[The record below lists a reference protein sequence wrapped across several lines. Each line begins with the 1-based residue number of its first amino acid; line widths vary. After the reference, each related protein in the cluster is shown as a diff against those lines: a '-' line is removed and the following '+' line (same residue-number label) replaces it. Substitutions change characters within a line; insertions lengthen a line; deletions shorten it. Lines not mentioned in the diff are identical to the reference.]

1 MATIFNLVQFSS
13 FILFTF
19 LIILS
24 SVSAYYPVYNFDEN
38 KNEAVDTILTRPQNL
53 YRRFAPMARGA
64 FVSPLF
70 GYRFLSLDPPSNTLQ
85 EEPEIN
91 ENNDKVNKND
101 ILDNPKSS
109 SLSSQT
115 SSKSSNKY
123 DQLFLGSPTKRNFY
137 THIWRDIVQR
147 MPAYREN
154 DGRRLFQSVERDGP
168 LAKRNP
174 TDRMH
179 AMRVG

>member
-1 MATIFNLVQFSS
+1 MATLFNSVQFSS
-13 FILFTF
+13 FISFTF

-91 ENNDKVNKND
+91 ENTEK
-101 ILDNPKSS
+101 
-109 SLSSQT
+109 
-115 SSKSSNKY
+115 
-123 DQLFLGSPTKRNFY
+123 GSPTKRNFY